1 MLHLFVVTLNVSIH
15 CLKWALIALISQQ
28 KCKLHK
34 TWWKLTTRQLPMGAG
49 HCQWSGF
56 TDGNVCN
63 IHGGEHLASHYR
75 AMLRTATFIKFGNL
89 PATLETCQYWE
100 TFIEGAP
107 SFYNFWQVAKICW
120 HAANSTPPDP
130 PWIVP
135 HTAPVTKI
143 GLEKAYFHGYLTLTL
158 DLWPWNVKNQR
169 TAIKTYLYT
178 KNDASRS
185 DGLGATGLH

>member
-1 MLHLFVVTLNVSIH
+1 
-15 CLKWALIALISQQ
+15 
-28 KCKLHK
+28 
-34 TWWKLTTRQLPMGAG
+34 MGAG

-120 HAANSTPPDP
+120 HAANSNPPDP
-130 PWIVP
+130 PWSWIVP

-143 GLEKAYFHGYLTLTL
+143 GLEKAYFHGYLTPAF
-158 DLWPWNVKNQR
+158 DLWPQFAKKSRVRIEIRSYIKNE
-169 TAIKTYLYT
+169 TP
-178 KNDASRS
+178 RS
-185 DGLGATGLH
+185 IGYSGRGRYGRLEEGKLGNI